1 MTAAARSD
9 VRPGG
14 WWALTLLMLVYI
26 QSFVDR
32 TILSALGEPIRRDL
46 SLGDAQLGLLGGL
59 AFALTYSVLGV
70 PAAFLSERVPRKAL
84 ISVAVLV
91 WSAMTMACGLAT
103 GFASLLILRAGV
115 GIGEAGFTP
124 PAHALVSDFFPPQR
138 RAMALALFS
147 AAIPL
152 GVLVAA
158 IGGGWLA
165 HATDW
170 RHAFLVVGAP
180 GLVLAPLLYFT
191 MREPGRGEAEGGAED
206 AAREPAARLADVL
219 RRFTGTRSAVPVI
232 VAGALASIPGY
243 ALYTFGVSFFVRV
256 HGLGLLAATTAFG
269 VVVAGGQLVGM
280 IAGGRLTDRLA
291 RDRPAALLLVPAA
304 ALTIAALCQAAAW
317 WQRDIAACLA
327 LLVIGTITGAAYLGP
342 SYAALHALLS
352 PRTRAGGM
360 SVVLL
365 AHALIGFGLGPPLI
379 GWISDGVADARFGGG
394 FAAACRGALG
404 HVVAPLS
411 PACAPAS
418 AAGITAALIVAAA
431 FGLVAAAG
439 FAFAARYY
447 RRDLE
452 QAGVA

>member
-1 MTAAARSD
+1 MTAADRG

-46 SLGDAQLGLLGGL
+46 ALGDAQLGLLGGL
-59 AFALTYSVLGV
+59 AFALTYSLLGV
-70 PAAFLSERVPRKAL
+70 PAAFLSERISRKTL
-84 ISVAVLV
+84 IAVAVLI

-103 GFASLLILRAGV
+103 GFLSLLVRRGGV

-124 PAHALVSDFFPPQR
+124 PAHALVSDFFAPKR

-180 GLVLAPLLYFT
+180 GLVLGPLLYLT
-191 MREPGRGEAEGGAED
+191 MREPRRGEAED
-206 AAREPAARLADVL
+206 AAPAPAASVTDVL
-219 RRFTGTRSAVPVI
+219 RRFTSTRSALPTI
-232 VAGALASIPGY
+232 VAGALASVPGY
-243 ALYTFGVSFFVRV
+243 ALYTFGVSFLVRV
-256 HGLGLLAATTAFG
+256 HGLGLVAATIAFG
-269 VVVAGGQLVGM
+269 IIVAGGQLLGM
-280 IAGGRLTDRLA
+280 IAGGRLADRLA
-291 RDRPAALLLVPAA
+291 RARPAGVLLVPAA
-304 ALTIAALCQAAAW
+304 ALTIAAIFQAAAW
-317 WQRDIAACLA
+317 WQGGIAACLV
-327 LLVIGTITGAAYLGP
+327 LLSIGTVTGAAYLGP
-342 SYAALHALLS
+342 SYAALHGLLS

-360 SVVLL
+360 SLVLL
-365 AHALIGFGLGPPLI
+365 GHALIGFGLGPPLI
-379 GWISDGVADARFGGG
+379 GWISDRVADARFGGG
-394 FAAACRGALG
+394 FALACRGALG
-404 HVVAPLS
+404 HGAAALS

-439 FAFAARYY
+439 FAFAARHYP
-447 RRDLE
+447 RDLDR
-452 QAGVA
+452 VAAI

>member
-1 MTAAARSD
+1 MSGATA

-14 WWALTLLMLVYI
+14 WWALTLIVLVYI

-46 SLGDAQLGLLGGL
+46 GLGDAQLGLLGGL
-59 AFALTYSVLGV
+59 AFALTYSLLGV
-70 PAAFLSERVPRKAL
+70 PAAFLSERMPRRTL
-84 ISVAVLV
+84 IAIAILI

-103 GFASLLILRAGV
+103 GFLSLLVLRAGV

-138 RAMALALFS
+138 RALALALFS

-180 GLVLAPLLYFT
+180 GLILGPLLYLT
-191 MREPGRGEAEGGAED
+191 MREPRRGEAEGAAPAPPARPAE
-206 AAREPAARLADVL
+206 VL
-219 RRFTGTRSAVPVI
+219 RRFARARSAVPLI
-232 VAGALASIPGY
+232 VAGALASVPSY

-256 HGLGLLAATTAFG
+256 HELGLVAATTAFG
-269 VVVAGGQLVGM
+269 IVVAGGQLIGM
-280 IAGGRLTDRLA
+280 IVGGRLTDRLG
-291 RDRPAALLLVPAA
+291 RTRPRAILLVPAV
-304 ALTIAALCQAAAW
+304 ALTLGALFQAAAW
-317 WQRDIAACLA
+317 WQGGIVACLT
-327 LLVIGTITGAAYLGP
+327 LLAFGTMAGAAFLGP
-342 SYAALHALLS
+342 SYAALHGLLA
-352 PRTRAGGM
+352 PHMRASGM
-360 SVVLL
+360 SLVLL
-365 AHALIGFGLGPPLI
+365 VHALIGFGFGPPLI
-379 GWISDGVADARFGGG
+379 GWVSDRVADDRFGGG
-394 FAAACRGALG
+394 FAASCRGALG
-404 HVVAPLS
+404 HGAPPL
-411 PACAPAS
+411 PPTCADAS

-439 FAFAARYY
+439 FALAARSYPH
-447 RRDLE
+447 DL
-452 QAGVA
+452 ARAA